1 MIMAIGYWIAFII
14 FAVCG
19 GLLAAVSYYEQ
30 KNIPSLILSM
40 ILTIVICGGVWWYG
54 ANTESGRRSLKDQQS
69 NFGHGIDRI
78 WSALGA
84 TDGFALLNLEEA
96 ILLRER
102 GCEPLFAERKP
113 MDDGLV
119 TRISRQHK
127 GAALVRAVE
136 AWHGIAA

>member
-78 WSALGA
+78 VTIYDFQGKVIKQYSGKFDVETGDDRKAKYILF
-84 TDGFALLNLEEA
+84 DDEA
-96 ILLRER
+96 GKRHMIYYTTGTIIIDER
-102 GCEPLFAERKP
+102 
-113 MDDGLV
+113 
-119 TRISRQHK
+119 
-127 GAALVRAVE
+127 
-136 AWHGIAA
+136 